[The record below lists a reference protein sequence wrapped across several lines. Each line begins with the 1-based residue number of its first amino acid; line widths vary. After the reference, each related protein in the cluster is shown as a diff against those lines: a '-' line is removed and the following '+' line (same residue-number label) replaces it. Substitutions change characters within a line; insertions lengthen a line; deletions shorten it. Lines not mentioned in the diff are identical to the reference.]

1 MRLNKFMITMVLTAV
16 CFFSSFWGSGI
27 QSNAALIEKTEV
39 KKAQKEM
46 RAYEIE
52 DYSAIFD
59 ADYYYNRYPDLQ
71 IILGKNEKALLKHFI
86 KYGMKEGRVASEG
99 FDVKAYMKNNPDL
112 VGLLKAEDLTLYFNH
127 YVKYGFHEGR
137 PAIYQQGQEP
147 KEGVLGSHTTYY
159 DVKESRAIN
168 VELAASRINGMV
180 IKPGKSFSYS
190 KAVGT
195 RTIANGYV
203 DGPSIA
209 NGKEVSSIGGGICQV
224 STNLYAAML
233 FAQITPTEHHYHG
246 LPVDYAP
253 TGLDAAIAEN
263 YLDLRFKNTFEYD
276 IVIEAIAKDGVLTV
290 SLLRG

>member
-1 MRLNKFMITMVLTAV
+1 MLLTMA
-16 CFFSSFWGSGI
+16 CFLGTFWGTPI
-27 QSNAALIEKTEV
+27 QSNAALIEKPEV

-46 RAYEIE
+46 RAYKIT
-52 DYSAIFD
+52 DYSTIFN
-59 ADYYYNRYPDLQ
+59 ADYYYNQYPDLQ
-71 IILGKNEKALLKHFI
+71 VTLGRNDAALLKHF
-86 KYGMKEGRVASEG
+86 KQFGMKEGRIASEG
-99 FDVKAYMKNNPDL
+99 FNVKAYMKNNLDL
-112 VGLLKAEDLTLYFNH
+112 VGLLKAEDLTLYYAH
-127 YVKYGFHEGR
+127 YVKYGHQEGR
-137 PAIYQQGQEP
+137 VALYQNGQAP
-147 KEGVLGSHTTYY
+147 KEGVLSSHTTYY
-159 DVKESRAIN
+159 NPAESRAIN
-168 VELAASRINGMV
+168 VELAASRINGLV

-195 RTIANGYV
+195 RTIENGYV

-233 FAQITPTEHHYHG
+233 LAQVKPLEHHYHG

-263 YLDLRFKNTFEYD
+263 YLDLRFKNTFDFD
-276 IVIEAIAKDGVLTV
+276 IVIEATAQNGVLTV